1 MLSSRPQWMF
11 NPPMGVSMPGAPVQV
26 GAGGGGLGGA
36 QAMSFRDPLDAA
48 RSGMGQNRI
57 PSAEYP
63 DGYLGNLKSRR
74 EDRLL
79 QGIKDIVNKRAY
91 TRGVHAG
98 ERIEPDDYTWVP
110 EFNAN
115 SGILR
120 QMQGRYTPDG
130 TWAVQR
136 QAPLYTVHEQ
146 LLANPH
152 GLPRGAESL
161 VTLTM
166 TPSQSQQAAHLSPRW
181 R

>member
-1 MLSSRPQWMF
+1 MSSSRPQWMF
-11 NPPMGVSMPGAPVQV
+11 NPPMGAAMPGAPVQV
-26 GAGGGGLGGA
+26 GAGGGFNGGA

-48 RSGMGQNRI
+48 RAGMGRNRI

-98 ERIEPDDYTWVP
+98 EKIEPDDYILPP
-110 EFNAN
+110 EFAWD
-115 SGILR
+115 SGLR
-120 QMQGRYTPDG
+120 RQAQGRPTAEG

-136 QAPLYTVHEQ
+136 QAPLYTVYEQ
-146 LLANPH
+146 LQANPH

-161 VTLTM
+161 VTLQLN
-166 TPSQSQQAAHLSPRW
+166 PSQSQQVAHLSPRW